1 MPTLVFMNCDHIE
14 RMAMSADKQG
24 RPAQARRTPPRQPD
38 YQDEIS
44 KEQLEAIR
52 QLADPDGSNARGRV
66 LVYPEAW

>member
-1 MPTLVFMNCDHIE
+1 
-14 RMAMSADKQG
+14 MSADKQN